1 MAKINFGDYLK
12 SKQRKAR
19 TYESDEALVQRARLK
34 LSVDPMVVSPA
45 YRVKN
50 LEAAEELL
58 SDVKGY
64 PGAEALY
71 DSCKKQLSE
80 AKVQK
85 KEADYQRACR
95 HLTEAREEHEFG
107 KVAGEF
113 ANLQGYRDADEKQ
126 AYARKRAKALNR
138 RFQITR
144 AAVLL
149 VIVGLVMLIARSYK
163 GGYMNYMAARLEGL
177 GGQYQSAYSRFS
189 KLGNLLDS
197 REQAEKYK
205 QLYLRKRE
213 AAERKTLPTAKKGDT
228 VSYAGQDWLVL
239 RRSHKK
245 LLMICRAPSS
255 DSVFRTVQFHNV
267 RKDVSW
273 ADSSLREFL
282 NGGALQGEFTELEQS
297 ALVDMT
303 YTPSGNDFYGVSV
316 PSEPLTDKVR
326 IFDLEDL
333 KTYSDV
339 FEKPAVDMW
348 LAAPGHDLSSAVYQ
362 SKSGTVMMYGDDVT
376 DMNLSAC
383 PVIKVDLKV
392 LVSQDKKQ

>member
-19 TYESDEALVQRARLK
+19 NYESDEALVQRAKLK
-34 LSVDPMVVSPA
+34 LSVDSMVVSPA

-50 LEAAEELL
+50 LESAEALL
-58 SDVKGY
+58 ADVKGY
-64 PGAEALY
+64 PGAETLY

-95 HLTEAREEHEFG
+95 HLAEAKEEHEFG
-107 KVAGEF
+107 KAAGEF

-126 AYARKRAKALNR
+126 AFARKRAKALNR

-149 VIVGLVMLIARSYK
+149 VIVALVVLIARSYK
-163 GGYMNYMAARLEGL
+163 GGYMNYMAARLEGI

-197 REQAEKYK
+197 REQAEKYR

-213 AAERKTLPTAKKGDT
+213 AAERKALPEAKKGDT

-239 RRSHKK
+239 RRSHK
-245 LLMICRAPSS
+245 S
-255 DSVFRTVQFHNV
+255 
-267 RKDVSW
+267 
-273 ADSSLREFL
+273 
-282 NGGALQGEFTELEQS
+282 
-297 ALVDMT
+297 
-303 YTPSGNDFYGVSV
+303 TPG
-316 PSEPLTDKVR
+316 
-326 IFDLEDL
+326 
-333 KTYSDV
+333 
-339 FEKPAVDMW
+339 
-348 LAAPGHDLSSAVYQ
+348 
-362 SKSGTVMMYGDDVT
+362 SKEG
-376 DMNLSAC
+376 
-383 PVIKVDLKV
+383 
-392 LVSQDKKQ
+392 